1 MDVASLLK
9 MRESR
14 VRVTWENPVRGAHGP
29 STGSLGIQVGSCN
42 DERTPSPKPPGPPNV
57 AASLAGSKQLPK
69 VGAGPKSGLLQARA
83 RLRAKEPR
91 GRNGSLC
98 SRTRCLGPIPSPQHL
113 GPASAEALVHFSL
126 LASCLGRGR
135 SNMKWPRTQFPEPE
149 AVWQELQPF
158 CSRL

>member
-14 VRVTWENPVRGAHGP
+14 VRVSWENPVRGAHGP

-69 VGAGPKSGLLQARA
+69 VGAGPKSGLLQA
-83 RLRAKEPR
+83 
-91 GRNGSLC
+91 
-98 SRTRCLGPIPSPQHL
+98 QHSQ
-113 GPASAEALVHFSL
+113 GPAEGTGAPWEKRVTVLPDTVSGAHPQPSAPGPCVS
-126 LASCLGRGR
+126 GR
-135 SNMKWPRTQFPEPE
+135 SGP
-149 AVWQELQPF
+149 L
-158 CSRL
+158 